1 MAPRYSIVILACDK
15 ADYTEACLQS
25 LLITRPADFEAVVVD
40 NGSADRTPDML
51 RRMRG
56 AFEGAG
62 ARLRVIRNEQN
73 VGAPKG
79 RNQAMEMAEGEY
91 FAFLDNDCVI
101 VDPAWLETLR
111 EALESHPNA
120 AIAGPKMV
128 YPFEPHWIQC
138 AGVGVSRTGR
148 VQFRGRGEPKDD
160 PRFNRREEVQ
170 ALISACF
177 LFRRSLYEDIGGLDE
192 AFNPV
197 QFEDFDFCYRAR
209 ERGGKCLYVPETE
222 VAHWESVTSDGT
234 AVLPNTYLIVKNG
247 MKFKARWRKMFEKED
262 GPPDAE
268 CVWKVIEAPGLDGGV
283 RRVGGR

>member
-1 MAPRYSIVILACDK
+1 MPPRSSIVILACDK
-15 ADYTEACLQS
+15 ADYTETCLQS
-25 LLITRPADFEAVVVD
+25 LLLTRPADFEAVVVD
-40 NGSADRTPDML
+40 NGSTDGTPAML
-51 RRMRG
+51 ERMG
-56 AFEGAG
+56 GLFAGAG
-62 ARLRVIRNEQN
+62 SRLRVVRNEQN

-79 RNQAMEMAEGEY
+79 RNQAMAIAEGEF
-91 FAFLDNDCVI
+91 FAFLDNDCVL
-101 VDPAWLETLR
+101 VDPAWLTTLGD
-111 EALESHPNA
+111 ALESHPGA

-128 YPFEPHWIQC
+128 YPFEPHRIQC

-148 VQFRGRGEPKDD
+148 IQFRGRGEPRDD

-177 LFRRSLYEDIGGLDE
+177 LFRRNLYERIGGLDE
-192 AFNPV
+192 AYSPV

-209 ERGGKCLYVPETE
+209 AQGGACLYVPETE
-222 VAHWESVTSDGT
+222 VWHWESVTSDGT

-247 MKFKARWRKMFEKED
+247 MKFKARWRGMFEQED

-268 CVWKVIEAPGLDGGV
+268 CGWRVIEAPGLDGGV